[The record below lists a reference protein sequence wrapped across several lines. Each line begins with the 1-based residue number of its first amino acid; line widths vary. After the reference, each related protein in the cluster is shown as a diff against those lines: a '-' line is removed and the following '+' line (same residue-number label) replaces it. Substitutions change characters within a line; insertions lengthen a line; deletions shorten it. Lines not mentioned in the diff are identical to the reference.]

1 MFSIWV
7 ISVLLIT
14 GLSLSPRLELPYNF
28 NLADKLT
35 HTMAYLWLGVLPFFS
50 FHVYRPAVLAAFCM
64 VPLGILLEFGQQY
77 IPGRCLSVGDMVANA
92 LGVLMGVWMGKL
104 MRRYRTRRA

>member
-28 NLADKLT
+28 NFADKLT
-35 HTMAYLWLGVLPFFS
+35 HTMAYLWLGILPFFS

-64 VPLGILLEFGQQY
+64 VPSRYLIGIRTAVY
-77 IPGRCLSVGDMVANA
+77 T
-92 LGVLMGVWMGKL
+92 GKVSISGG
-104 MRRYRTRRA
+104 TW